1 VEDVRSASSSGTYGR
16 RGRTS
21 QASQFPKLSQA
32 IDQRRQKKSIT
43 QARARAIYP
52 QIDGTARG
60 GNGEQAEDEGGKR
73 RKGKPSPVLTTGQL
87 FLHSW
92 RHFLGLHLSSF
103 TIAIRVS
110 RSAICGGGGGLR
122 RPRRKPG
129 GGREAA
135 AEAAAAARVGS
146 AGVARAGGNC
156 CSDRPWVFFF
166 NMGRSLT

>member
-21 QASQFPKLSQA
+21 QAPQFPRLSQA
-32 IDQRRQKKSIT
+32 IDKRRHMKSIT
-43 QARARAIYP
+43 RARARSTLK
-52 QIDGTARG
+52 IDGTTRG
-60 GNGEQAEDEGGKR
+60 GNGEQADDEGGKR

-110 RSAICGGGGGLR
+110 RSAICGGGLR

-129 GGREAA
+129 GGREAE

-156 CSDRPWVFFF
+156 CSDRPWVCF
-166 NMGRSLT
+166 LTGVGP